1 MEILDY
7 RQCFDSMW
15 MEEVINDL
23 WEAGIQDDNL
33 SLIARVNEA
42 VEVSVKTPF
51 GKTDSKEITNVVMQ
65 GEVFGPLC
73 CSVQVDTFGK
83 ECVHKRKYLYEYKDE
98 VGIPPLAMVDD
109 LALMSK
115 CGLDSVLI
123 NGYINQQTNIKKL
136 QFGLDSA
143 TKYILG
149 KRTTFALSCS

>member
-1 MEILDY
+1 MTIFPLLPEIM
-7 RQCFDSMW
+7 RQLKCL
-15 MEEVINDL
+15 E
-23 WEAGIQDDNL
+23 
-33 SLIARVNEA
+33 
-42 VEVSVKTPF
+42 
-51 GKTDSKEITNVVMQ
+51 KTDSKEITNVVMQ

-109 LALMSK
+109 LALISK

-123 NGYINQQTNIKKL
+123 NGYINQKTNIKKL
-136 QFGLDSA
+136 QFGVDSA
-143 TKYILG
+143 TKCILG